1 MDFGNRGRLQLVA
14 LVGLLIV
21 GLGGTV
27 AAGFVIADD
36 QQSGEDILSD
46 VHEKYNTADSVA
58 GDAVVTVETDEG
70 VSEATVGFAAAGDRQ
85 ARLNVSDGDGYVLT
99 GVNGETGWV
108 YDPVTGLTGVV
119 ERAGEELTL
128 TLRAGTEEQS
138 RGVSSALTGLGIDA
152 NTTVGELRAQF
163 GDQLPAE
170 FNEQL
175 ANVSNDTTLAEL
187 PEEVDGELAAAFANG
202 DTENLPAEFN
212 ETSLDAFEGELPAE
226 INESTLDTLR
236 AELPAEINESTV
248 EAFAEE
254 LAAATE
260 GSSLAAFEFDGELPA
275 ELNES
280 TVEAFAD
287 EFLTAV
293 ANGAFDDFLSED
305 AADELSSR
313 AAALENGEFDRTTAE
328 EVRAELNEALPEGID
343 DLEEYESIEALTG
356 DLEAVANETSVQLVG
371 TTTVDGEE
379 AHELL
384 ITNPEFDGETRL
396 YTSVETDEIL
406 RQVTTAPGGTVT
418 VDVTD
423 TRFDV
428 SPADST
434 FEPRGTTELANLTAA
449 TTTAET
455 PAAIDDATPFETAVP
470 DDSWTLE
477 RASATTTSGALSI
490 PGVSFPTDSFET
502 TAATAVYT
510 AGERT
515 LAVSQRPA
523 PAWLEETTVSELP
536 GTDIEAALEA
546 ALDTEIEF
554 DTAVSVET
562 DAETSVVTIGDRE
575 VVLTST
581 ADWTAAA
588 WVEDG
593 TVVTVAGDFERPD
606 LEAAIAATTV
616 GVDG

>member
-1 MDFGNRGRLQLVA
+1 VA
-14 LVGLLIV
+14 LVGLLVV
-21 GLGGTV
+21 GLGGTIT
-27 AAGFVIADD
+27 AGLVIADD

-58 GDAVVTVETDEG
+58 GDAVVTVETDES

-85 ARLNVSDGDGYVLT
+85 ARLNVSSGDGYVLT
-99 GVNGETGWV
+99 GVNGETAWV

-119 ERAGEELTL
+119 DRAGEGLTL
-128 TLRAGTEEQS
+128 GLRAGTEEQS
-138 RGVSSALTGLGIDA
+138 LAVSSALTGLGIDA
-152 NTTVGELRAQF
+152 NTTVGELRAEF

-170 FNEQL
+170 FDERL

-187 PEEVDGELAAAFANG
+187 PEDADGELAAAFADG
-202 DTENLPAEFN
+202 DTEDLPAELN
-212 ETSLDAFEGELPAE
+212 ETSLDAFEGERPAE
-226 INESTLDTLR
+226 LNESTLDALR

-248 EAFAEE
+248 EAFAGE

-260 GSSLAAFEFDGELPA
+260 GTSLAAFEFDGELPA

-280 TVEAFAD
+280 TAEAFAE

-313 AAALENGEFDRTTAE
+313 AAALETGEFDGTTAE
-328 EVRAELNEALPEGID
+328 EVRTELDEALPEEID
-343 DLEEYESIEALTG
+343 DLGKYESIEALTG
-356 DLEAVANETSVQLVG
+356 DLAAVANETSVQLVG

-384 ITNPEFDGETRL
+384 ITHPDLDGETRL

-406 RQVTTAPGGTVT
+406 RQVTTTPDATIT

-434 FEPRGTTELANLTAA
+434 FEPRGATELANLTAA

-455 PAAIDDATPFETAVP
+455 PAAIDDATPFPAAVP
-470 DDSWTLE
+470 DDSWTLK
-477 RASATTTSGALSI
+477 RASVVTTSGALSI
-490 PGVSFPTDSFET
+490 PGLSLPTESFET

-510 AGERT
+510 AGERA

-523 PAWLEETTVSELP
+523 PAWLEERTASELT
-536 GTDIEAALEA
+536 GTDIEATLEA
-546 ALDTEIEF
+546 ALETEIEF
-554 DTAVSVET
+554 DTAVSIET

-581 ADWTAAA
+581 PDGTAAA
-588 WVEDG
+588 WVEAG
-593 TVVTVAGDFERPD
+593 TVVTVAGDFERAD
-606 LEAAIAATTV
+606 LESAIAAITV
-616 GVDG
+616 GVDD